1 MGLSKVREQQANIQD
16 EEVTEDQKNRKKKIS
31 PMRYDEIRWAYVFI
45 APLLIGLGI
54 FYYFAFFQNVYF
66 SFTELG
72 SFGKA
77 KFIGLQ
83 NYRELFNDEKFY
95 IALKNT
101 LKYVILGV
109 PTILI
114 LSTLSAA
121 FINSKI
127 KFRTFFRTALFLPAV
142 TMPAA
147 IGLLWRWLYN
157 YKFGLINFIAE
168 KLGLKSVAWLSD
180 PKIVIYSITI
190 VVVWTMVST
199 QMIIILAGLQGIPK
213 SFYEAARIDGA
224 SRIQTFLTVTL
235 PLLTPTLFFVTV
247 ISIINV
253 FQIFDFIFL
262 MIQPTSLSMQ
272 YSMSLVYYF
281 YDRAFIA
288 FEKGYAASVSMILFI
303 IILVITI
310 IQLKLQKKWVHY
322 N

>member
-1 MGLSKVREQQANIQD
+1 MSLSKDRKQKSI
-16 EEVTEDQKNRKKKIS
+16 EEKAVSKGQKNKKIKMS
-31 PMRYDEIRWAYVFI
+31 PMRYDEVKWAYIFI
-45 APLLIGLGI
+45 APLVIGLGV

-77 KFIGLQ
+77 KFIGLE
-83 NYRELFNDEKFY
+83 NYRELFRDEKFY
-95 IALKNT
+95 VALKNT
-101 LKYVILGV
+101 FKYVILGA
-109 PTILI
+109 PSILI
-114 LSTLSAA
+114 LSTLSAV

-127 KFRTFFRTALFLPAV
+127 RFRTFFRTALFLPAV

-157 YKFGLINFIAE
+157 YKFGLINFMVE
-168 KLGLKSVAWLSD
+168 KIGLKSVAWLSD
-180 PKIVIYSITI
+180 PKIVIYSVTI
-190 VVVWTMVST
+190 VLVWTMVST

-213 SFYEAARIDGA
+213 SFYEAAEIDGA
-224 SRIQTFLTVTL
+224 NKVQTFFTVTL

-272 YSMSLVYYF
+272 YAMSLVYYF

-288 FEKGYAASVSMILFI
+288 FEKGYAASVSMVLFV
-303 IILVITI
+303 IILIITV